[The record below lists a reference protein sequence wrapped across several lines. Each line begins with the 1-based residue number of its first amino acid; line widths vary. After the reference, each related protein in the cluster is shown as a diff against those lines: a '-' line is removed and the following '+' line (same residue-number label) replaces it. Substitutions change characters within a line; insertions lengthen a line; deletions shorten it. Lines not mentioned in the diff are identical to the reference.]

1 MRLHV
6 KGAPMRNR
14 PRIERKPGEIR
25 LWVTMPYD
33 PTTPNRGWMQE
44 VLGGR
49 KDLVWNKEIKR
60 WEVARKHL
68 KTLIAALA
76 ERFGEVE
83 VLLEFNTT
91 ERCNGK
97 CRTATIPVWE
107 CTCKCLGEYHGG
119 RGEQRD
125 WIPVG
130 PHRLISKTEKL
141 VHFVVH
147 RGDMPAP
154 TAPVRTSTLVPPQ
167 PLPSSLVMPPRPPAI
182 SAQPTPS
189 VAVPTQPS
197 PAPASA
203 PAPPAAVDGEELP
216 PGCGIAMF
224 AFAFA
229 VFSLLALGIS
239 PWFWIGSALTFL
251 AGLATFVD
259 GRG

>member
-1 MRLHV
+1 
-6 KGAPMRNR
+6 MRNR
-14 PRIERKPGEIR
+14 PRIERKPGELR

-33 PTTPNRGWMQE
+33 PTKPNRGWMQE

-49 KDLVWNKEIKR
+49 KDLVWNKEMKR
-60 WEVARKHL
+60 WEVARDHL

-83 VLLEFNTT
+83 VLLEYNTT
-91 ERCNGK
+91 EQCTPSCK
-97 CRTATIPVWE
+97 KATIPVWE

-141 VHFVVH
+141 VHFVVC

-154 TAPVRTSTLVPPQ
+154 APAAPVRTSTLVPP
-167 PLPSSLVMPPRPPAI
+167 SSLVTPPTRPPATT
-182 SAQPTPS
+182 AQPTPS
-189 VAVPTQPS
+189 TPVPTPPS
-197 PAPASA
+197 PAPTAA
-203 PAPPAAVDGEELP
+203 PAPPGADSREELP
-216 PGCGIAMF
+216 PGCGIVMF
-224 AFAFA
+224 AFAVA

-239 PWFWIGSALTFL
+239 PWFWIGSVLTVL
-251 AGLATFVD
+251 VGLASFVD
-259 GRG
+259 GRGWL